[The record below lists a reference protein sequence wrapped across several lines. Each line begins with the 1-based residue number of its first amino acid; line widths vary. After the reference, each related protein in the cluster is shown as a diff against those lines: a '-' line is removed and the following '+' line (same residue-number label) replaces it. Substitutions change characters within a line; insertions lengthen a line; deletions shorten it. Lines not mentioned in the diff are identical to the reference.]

1 MVINFIEDNNINESG
16 VVSDDDDV
24 NCFGNSVNNDGFCDL
39 LKRNLLADVAKMVF
53 DKNKRRD
60 EISRKMVVDGLL
72 GCGYAVAVCK
82 SRWDKT
88 STYPAGEYE
97 YIDAMIE
104 EERLIIDI
112 DFRSEFEIARS
123 TKSYKAVLQTLPQIF
138 VGKPDRLQ
146 KIINIVSDAAKQ
158 SLKKKGMPLPP
169 WRRADYVK
177 AKWLSPCTHVANTT
191 VNTDNSPAENQSFN
205 EKATKPNLISDPKDP
220 ILVNELEEVGA
231 IPEEEKSEEAV
242 KKWEPVE
249 IKPKAPKTGGK
260 VISGLAS
267 VLGLLTILKM
277 EPRSQN
283 WFGSN
288 GTRLYKVLSFNEK
301 ATKPNLISDPKDP
314 ILVNELE
321 EVGAIPEEE
330 KSEEAVKKWEPV
342 EIKPKA
348 PKTGALSEKMFTLEI
363 HHNGQFT
370 STPGRIY
377 LFGDIDWFDG
387 IHCDVFSLGLLGEM
401 LEDLGY
407 TDRTLVYT
415 HFRLPGE
422 SLDDGLLPL
431 KSDEDVKTLLELYI
445 ETGVSIVEYE
455 MMDQMMTKGK
465 GVVKEEIVDDD
476 VNEAAGKGVDGDTG
490 NNGKLLFQPD
500 KAGPVYDSDSDNGFP
515 PTFSAGKMIANHSKR
530 LSDEFE
536 FRRLLVEIDQE
547 FMGEDS
553 SEDSIEATDVVE
565 FDDAYYD
572 DTSDGCTISGKEGD
586 LHTWISDQEVEQGK
600 DVDWTDDPYHLV
612 DVPEPEEMHAI
623 EEPQEPEEPQDI
635 SDMFAEIDQ
644 ALDEL
649 DDVVVAGEGTE
660 VYAIF
665 AEPISF
671 SLVPLVVVDDQCVLV
686 VGNEGCMPVIEG
698 DVIKDKEVAKQGDEP
713 VQVLEKNGV
722 GQDGVIAEDK
732 FEDQGRSIKRR
743 RLMADKKP
751 KVAADKKPKDDADKN
766 PKDDAK

>member
-1 MVINFIEDNNINESG
+1 
-16 VVSDDDDV
+16 
-24 NCFGNSVNNDGFCDL
+24 
-39 LKRNLLADVAKMVF
+39 
-53 DKNKRRD
+53 
-60 EISRKMVVDGLL
+60 
-72 GCGYAVAVCK
+72 
-82 SRWDKT
+82 
-88 STYPAGEYE
+88 
-97 YIDAMIE
+97 
-104 EERLIIDI
+104 
-112 DFRSEFEIARS
+112 
-123 TKSYKAVLQTLPQIF
+123 
-138 VGKPDRLQ
+138 
-146 KIINIVSDAAKQ
+146 
-158 SLKKKGMPLPP
+158 
-169 WRRADYVK
+169 
-177 AKWLSPCTHVANTT
+177 
-191 VNTDNSPAENQSFN
+191 
-205 EKATKPNLISDPKDP
+205 
-220 ILVNELEEVGA
+220 
-231 IPEEEKSEEAV
+231 
-242 KKWEPVE
+242 
-249 IKPKAPKTGGK
+249 
-260 VISGLAS
+260 
-267 VLGLLTILKM
+267 
-277 EPRSQN
+277 
-283 WFGSN
+283 
-288 GTRLYKVLSFNEK
+288 
-301 ATKPNLISDPKDP
+301 
-314 ILVNELE
+314 
-321 EVGAIPEEE
+321 
-330 KSEEAVKKWEPV
+330 
-342 EIKPKA
+342 
-348 PKTGALSEKMFTLEI
+348 MFTLEI

-377 LFGDIDWFDG
+377 LFGDTDWFDG
-387 IHCDVFSLGLLGEM
+387 IHCDVFSMGLLGEM

-431 KSDEDVKTLLELYI
+431 KSDEDVKTLVEYVPFFTQLELYI
-445 ETGVSIVEYE
+445 ETGVSIVECE
-455 MMDQMMTKGK
+455 MMDRMMTKGK

-476 VNEAAGKGVDGDTG
+476 VNEAAGKGVDGETG
-490 NNGKLLFQPD
+490 NNGKLLLLEWHKEWHKTSQPD

-553 SEDSIEATDVVE
+553 SEDSLEATDVVE

-586 LHTWISDQEVEQGK
+586 LHTWISDEEVDQGK

-649 DDVVVAGEGTE
+649 DDVVAAGEGTE

-671 SLVPLVVVDDQCVLV
+671 SLVPLVVVGEERVRDVAVIPDDQCALV
-686 VGNEGCMPVIEG
+686 VGNEGCMPVVEG

-751 KVAADKKPKDDADKN
+751 KVAADKKPNDDADKN